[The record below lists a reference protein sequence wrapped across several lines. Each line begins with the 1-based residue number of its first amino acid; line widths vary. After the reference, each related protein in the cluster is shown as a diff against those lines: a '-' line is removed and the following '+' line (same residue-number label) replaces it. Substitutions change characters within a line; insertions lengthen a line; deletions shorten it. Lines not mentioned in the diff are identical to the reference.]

1 MIGIMQSDNV
11 CENNTCVRVIRTAG
25 KTFATVDKMLI
36 SADIILD
43 FDDIIYG
50 RRRFSLFFS
59 YICTYTVDFVYS
71 RRIKCKLFDM
81 SAAIV
86 LTLSAL
92 FVKIQRLYHKMLSI
106 L

>member
-1 MIGIMQSDNV
+1 MYESG
-11 CENNTCVRVIRTAG
+11 TCVRVVVSAD
-25 KTFATVDKMLI
+25 KMPDTVDKMLV
-36 SADIILD
+36 SVDIILD

-50 RRRFSLFFS
+50 RRRFSSFFS
-59 YICTYTVDFVYS
+59 YICTYTADFVYS